1 MSSSFRSAIVRRRV
15 MRATALLLA
24 LAASAV
30 SAQQVVFIPE
40 MEVWAQYDSNRLL
53 DPVTPQSAET
63 YWMQLAGDL
72 KSINERSDVE
82 FRPQLTLQDSTLSS
96 VDRFE
101 ALVDLK
107 ANYRTLRSTW
117 SFLSEYHR
125 EDASN
130 AQYGVAAFNPLN
142 PNAPDTVGTGD
153 IVTGLT
159 KTTYSVEPDFT
170 YQATQRFSLE
180 ATTRFDAVR
189 YDVEVPDQFVSYNNT
204 YAELDGYWSV
214 SQRGQLGFGPYYAL
228 YDPRENDAPRVNS
241 YGVDLSYRFNW
252 SRVDR
257 TTLSLRAEHDTF
269 TESGVPDYSKNTF
282 GLEWVGYHKMQTG
295 MVQYAIGRFMEP
307 SSVGSLVGL
316 NQVRVQYR
324 HDFNVRV
331 QFVGSVRVS
340 RSDDLSDG
348 SHEDRAILQV
358 ALVRRLT
365 ELWSV
370 SGGYRFAYQKL
381 RELDSGVIVTE
392 PAARNNG
399 VFINVAYHGREP
411 QED

>member
-1 MSSSFRSAIVRRRV
+1 MLAI
-15 MRATALLLA
+15 ASG
-24 LAASAV
+24 AA
-30 SAQQVVFIPE
+30 SAQQVVFVPE

-53 DPVTPQSAET
+53 DPETPRSAET

-72 KSINERSDVE
+72 KSIGERSDVE
-82 FRPQLTLQDSTLSS
+82 LRPQLTLQDSTVSS
-96 VDRFE
+96 VNRFE

-107 ANYRTLRSTW
+107 ADYRTLRSMW
-117 SFLSEYHR
+117 SILTEYHR
-125 EDASN
+125 EVAYN
-130 AQYGVAAFNPLN
+130 AQYGLAAFNPLN

-170 YQATQRFSLE
+170 YQATHRLSFE
-180 ATTRFDAVR
+180 APTRFDAVR
-189 YDVEVPDQFVSYNNT
+189 YDVEVPDQFVSYNNP
-204 YAELDGYWSV
+204 YVELDGLWSV
-214 SQRGQLGFGPYYAL
+214 SARGQIGFGPYYSL
-228 YDPRENDAPRVNS
+228 YDPRQGDAARVSS

-252 SRVDR
+252 SRIDR
-257 TTLSLRAEHDTF
+257 STVSLRAERDTF
-269 TESGVPDYSKNTF
+269 TQSGMPDDSKNTF
-282 GLEWVGYHKMQTG
+282 GIEWVGYHKMQAG

-316 NQVRVQYR
+316 NQIRVQYR
-324 HDFNVRV
+324 HDFTARV
-331 QFVGSVRVS
+331 QFVGSMRVS
-340 RSDDLSDG
+340 RSDDLSDNT
-348 SHEDRAILQV
+348 HEDRAILQV

-381 RELDSGVIVTE
+381 RDLESNVIVTE

>member
-1 MSSSFRSAIVRRRV
+1 
-15 MRATALLLA
+15 MRTAVLA
-24 LAASAV
+24 LALVGSAA
-30 SAQQVVFIPE
+30 SAQQVVFVPE
-40 MEVWAQYDSNRLL
+40 MQLWAQYDSNRLL
-53 DPVTPQSAET
+53 DPVTPRSAET

-72 KSINERSDVE
+72 KSISERSDVE
-82 FRPQLTLQDSTLSS
+82 LRPQLTLQDSTLSS

-117 SFLSEYHR
+117 SILSEYHR

-170 YQATQRFSLE
+170 YQATQRFSVE

-189 YDVEVPDQFVSYNNT
+189 YDVEVPDNFVSYNNT

-228 YDPRENDAPRVNS
+228 YDPRENDAARVNS

-252 SRVDR
+252 TRIDR
-257 TTLSLRAEHDTF
+257 STFSLRAEHDTF
-269 TESGVPDYSKNTF
+269 TESGVADQSKNTF
-282 GLEWVGYHKMQTG
+282 GIEWVGYHKLQAG

-316 NQVRVQYR
+316 NQIRVQYR
-324 HDFNVRV
+324 HDFNARV
-331 QFVGSVRVS
+331 EFVGSVRLS

-381 RELDSGVIVTE
+381 RELDSGVIVTD

>member
-1 MSSSFRSAIVRRRV
+1 MLSSSRSSAVRG
-15 MRATALLLA
+15 RALRAALLTLA
-24 LAASAV
+24 LVSGAA
-30 SAQQVVFIPE
+30 SAQQVVFVPE
-40 MEVWAQYDSNRLL
+40 VEVWAQYDSNRLL
-53 DPVTPQSAET
+53 DPETPRSAET

-82 FRPQLTLQDSTLSS
+82 LRPQLTLQDSTISS
-96 VDRFE
+96 VNRFE

-107 ANYRTLRSTW
+107 ADYRTLRSTW
-117 SFLSEYHR
+117 SILTEYHR
-125 EDASN
+125 EDAYN
-130 AQYGVAAFNPLN
+130 AQYGLAAFNPLN

-153 IVTGLT
+153 IATGLT

-170 YQATQRFSLE
+170 YQVTQRFSFE

-189 YDVEVPDQFVSYNNT
+189 YDVEVPDQFISYNNS
-204 YAELDGYWSV
+204 YVEFDGLWSV
-214 SQRGQLGFGPYYAL
+214 SPRGQIGFGPYYAL
-228 YDPRENDAPRVNS
+228 YDPRQNDAARVNS

-252 SRVDR
+252 SRIDR
-257 TTLSLRAEHDTF
+257 STVSLRAEHDTF
-269 TESGVPDYSKNTF
+269 SQSGTPDDSKNTF
-282 GLEWVGYHKMQTG
+282 GIEWVGYHKLQAG

-316 NQVRVQYR
+316 NQIRVQYR
-324 HDFNVRV
+324 HDFTARV
-331 QFVGSVRVS
+331 QFVGSMRIS
-340 RSDDLSDG
+340 RSDDLSDNT
-348 SHEDRAILQV
+348 HEDRAILQV

-381 RELDSGVIVTE
+381 RDLESNVIVTE